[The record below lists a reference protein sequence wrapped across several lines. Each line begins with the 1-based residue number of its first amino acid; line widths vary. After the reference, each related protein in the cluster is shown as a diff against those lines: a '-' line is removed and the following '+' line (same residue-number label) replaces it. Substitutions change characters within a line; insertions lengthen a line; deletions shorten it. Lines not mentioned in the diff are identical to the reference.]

1 MSQLQVASAG
11 KAEQG
16 LSKEMSAM
24 LSQLKV
30 QELELENSQ
39 QLVQGGLWA
48 VC

>member
-30 QELELENSQ
+30 RQFELENSQ
-39 QLVQGGLWA
+39 QLVEGELWD
-48 VC
+48 V

>member
-11 KAEQG
+11 EAGQES
-16 LSKEMSAM
+16 SKEMSAI

-30 QELELENSQ
+30 QQFELENSQ

-48 VC
+48 V

>member
-1 MSQLQVASAG
+1 MLQLQVSSAG

-30 QELELENSQ
+30 QQLDLENSQ

-48 VC
+48 A